1 MRIPGLLARR
11 GPFPAIGLVA
21 IALTVAKPAFA
32 EDCAS
37 LGAMQYVDGMTVC
50 AGSVLAP
57 QGRFEYGPRNLI
69 APPAEG
75 WAWCEG
81 QPGHGEG
88 VQLTLSWSPRGLPW
102 RTLRIANGYQRTDKT
117 FRDNARVRDLRIRMD
132 DGASLTVR
140 LRDQSGIQTIRL
152 PDWTESART
161 EFTILSVYPGARYQD
176 TCLTTL
182 SVDMEEADRAANPF

>member
-1 MRIPGLLARR
+1 MIRMVSLRR
-11 GPFPAIGLVA
+11 SGLVP
-21 IALTVAKPAFA
+21 ALALGLCGLSVGQPAAA

-37 LGAMQYVDGMTVC
+37 MGPTQYVDGLTLC
-50 AGSVLAP
+50 ASSALP
-57 QGRFEYGPRNLI
+57 SQGRFEYGARNLI

-81 QPGHGEG
+81 QRGTGEG
-88 VQLTLSWSPRGLPW
+88 VHLTLSWSPRGLPW

-117 FRDNARVRDLRIRMD
+117 FRDNARVRDLRIRLD
-132 DGASLTVR
+132 DGSALTVR
-140 LRDQSGIQTIRL
+140 LRDQNGIQTIRL

-182 SVDMEEADRAANPF
+182 GVDMEEADRAANPF